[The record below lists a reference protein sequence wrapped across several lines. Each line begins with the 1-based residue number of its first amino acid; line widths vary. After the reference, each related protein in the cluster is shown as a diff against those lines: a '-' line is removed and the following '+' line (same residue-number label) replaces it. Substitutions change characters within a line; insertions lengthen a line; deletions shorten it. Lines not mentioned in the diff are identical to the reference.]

1 MLGGCLL
8 GLQPGALRK
17 KGQSGSNPDIWS
29 PDINPAFFFFFYR
42 FLIKYLHSSYETYPR
57 MLPALL
63 LSSAIL
69 GADVRHFAGSSLL
82 PVVAAAA
89 TAAAED
95 AGGADDLCLH
105 QPVVFS
111 LIERCDLFPHVI
123 YFNSQ
128 LSLLLK

>member
-1 MLGGCLL
+1 
-8 GLQPGALRK
+8 
-17 KGQSGSNPDIWS
+17 
-29 PDINPAFFFFFYR
+29 
-42 FLIKYLHSSYETYPR
+42 

-95 AGGADDLCLH
+95 AGGADDHNCASTSRLFF
-105 QPVVFS
+105 PS
-111 LIERCDLFPHVI
+111 LRDVTYFPMLFILTPS
-123 YFNSQ
+123 FPCC
-128 LSLLLK
+128 